1 MRIRA
6 AGDRD
11 GFAEPRRDARRTS
24 SGWSSWRWSRAF
36 WPCRDASRGD
46 GDALTGRVK
55 RRWRRSD
62 RTHGEEP
69 LGAGLVRDVRVEMPT
84 DFWICRSMY
93 PINPIGLGPMAADIR
108 IQTSCIQFNLKWV
121 KSVYIVD
128 DPNPLLG
135 IYTASSR
142 LYY

>member
-1 MRIRA
+1 MA
-6 AGDRD
+6 MVASLL
-11 GFAEPRRDARRTS
+11 AV
-24 SGWSSWRWSRAF
+24 SRCF
-36 WPCRDASRGD
+36 KGGD

-93 PINPIGLGPMAADIR
+93 PIQSDWFGSYGSGYPHPDIMHLV
-108 IQTSCIQFNLKWV
+108 QSKM
-121 KSVYIVD
+121 
-128 DPNPLLG
+128 G
-135 IYTASSR
+135 
-142 LYY
+142 